1 MTLLTPYA
9 GRALAPAQV
18 PARLPALAPILVPIL
33 VLVGL
38 LAGTALEAQHDPRV
52 EPAAVYAIQGATV
65 HTLAGD
71 AIEGATVVVR
81 DGVIAEV
88 GRDAAVP
95 AGASV
100 VDASG
105 LHVYPGMFDAF
116 SRLGLTEVG
125 SVPASDD
132 QAEITRWNPHLTA
145 ATAIHPASEHLP
157 VARANGITH
166 ALTAPASGGGG
177 FFGGGGDTGGIP
189 GRAALVHLAG
199 WTVEEMALDD
209 SAALVVDWPEIET
222 ETFDFSTFSM
232 KEKPFSEA
240 KKAFDEAVAVLEEW
254 FEAAAHYRQASERGD
269 PSRFDRNLKLE
280 HLARAFGGG
289 LPVIAVADDRRAIES
304 ALEFAERWDLDLI
317 LAGGADAREVKAELA
332 SRDVPVILGPT
343 QTLPDEVDDPYH
355 APYSLA
361 GELHAAGVKVA
372 FATFSS
378 ADSRT
383 LPYEAA
389 TAVPFGLPRE
399 EALRAITVGAAEILG
414 VADRLGTIEPGKL
427 GNLIVTTG
435 DPLEIQ
441 TQVEYVF
448 IDGVPVDTM
457 NKHRALYEEYSSRPA
472 RR

>member
-1 MTLLTPYA
+1 MTRTTA
-9 GRALAPAQV
+9 SARRNVALAWVLACT
-18 PARLPALAPILVPIL
+18 LIGALSGS
-33 VLVGL
+33 GL
-38 LAGTALEAQHDPRV
+38 WAQHDPRV
-52 EPAAVYAIQGATV
+52 EPASAYAIQGGTV
-65 HTLAGD
+65 HTLAGE

-81 DGVIAEV
+81 DGAIAAV
-88 GRDAAVP
+88 GRDVAVP

-100 VDASG
+100 IDASG
-105 LHVYPGMFDAF
+105 LHVYPGLFDAF
-116 SRLGLTEVG
+116 SRLGLTEIG
-125 SVPASDD
+125 SVAASDD

-145 ATAIHPASEHLP
+145 ATAIHPASEHIP

-177 FFGGGGDTGGIP
+177 FFGGGSATGGIP

-199 WTVEEMALDD
+199 WTVEEMALDP
-209 SAALVVDWPEIET
+209 SQALVIDWPAIET
-222 ETFDFSTFSM
+222 ETFDFSTFSV

-240 KKAFDEAVAVLEEW
+240 KKAFDEAVATLEEW
-254 FEAAAHYRQASERGD
+254 FEAAAHYRQASEKGD

-280 HLARAFGGG
+280 HLARTLGGG
-289 LPVIAVADDRRAIES
+289 LPVIAVADDRRSIES
-304 ALEFAERWDLDLI
+304 ALELAERWELDLI
-317 LAGGADAREVKAELA
+317 LAGGADAREMKAELA
-332 SRDVPVILGPT
+332 SRGVPVILGPT
-343 QTLPDEVDDPYH
+343 QTLPEEVDDPYH

-361 GELHAAGVKVA
+361 GELHEAGVKIA
-372 FATFSS
+372 FSTRSS

-414 VADRLGTIEPGKL
+414 VSDRLGTIEPGKL

-448 IDGVPVDTM
+448 IEGVPVDTM
-457 NKHRALYEEYSSRPA
+457 NKHQALYEEFRARPA